1 MDQQPSQPKNSSL
14 HVIIINTHTHTQLRD
29 KPSYSA
35 RFRFSNQNTI
45 RKSGIMQFK
54 QLFTSSSSLLLRS
67 SGRSLSTSARALSSS
82 GSSSQQGQGQQRAG
96 YSFSALA
103 AVGAAMALAVSVQ
116 QVSHS
121 DKDTDMAQIERTLS
135 RLEAKLDRG
144 ASVSGHMKQGRGVAT
159 AHTPQTASGVMRGRG
174 TPIDVV
180 LGAQW

>member
-1 MDQQPSQPKNSSL
+1 
-14 HVIIINTHTHTQLRD
+14 
-29 KPSYSA
+29 
-35 RFRFSNQNTI
+35 
-45 RKSGIMQFK
+45 MQFK

-121 DKDTDMAQIERTLS
+121 DKDTDMARLDQIERTLS

-159 AHTPQTASGVMRGRG
+159 AHTPQFASGVMRGRG